1 METLSPAEHD
11 HLICELQER
20 IKELDCLYAISPIA
34 ADPHTTLDSILQD
47 ITDRIPSGFQKP
59 ESTCARVAIGNKVM
73 QTANFKTCQWKLEV
87 DIAGDEKTAGRSV
100 HVDVRIIASTN
111 RNLEEAIKD
120 GGFRKDLF
128 YRLNVFPVTIPPLRQ
143 RREDIPLLAEHF
155 VTRFSKIHG
164 KRISRIPPPILT
176 ALEAYSWPGNVR
188 ELMNVLER
196 SVIIRDG
203 PELRLAE
210 GIEASATKAA
220 RDTVIS
226 EPKSLQVQDLSEME
240 RSHILRI
247 LHETGWRIDGPKGA
261 ARLLGLNPSTLRTR
275 MSKLGIRRPG
285 D

>member
-1 METLSPAEHD
+1 M
-11 HLICELQER
+11 
-20 IKELDCLYAISPIA
+20 
-34 ADPHTTLDSILQD
+34 
-47 ITDRIPSGFQKP
+47 
-59 ESTCARVAIGNKVM
+59 
-73 QTANFKTCQWKLEV
+73 
-87 DIAGDEKTAGRSV
+87 
-100 HVDVRIIASTN
+100 
-111 RNLEEAIKD
+111 
-120 GGFRKDLF
+120 
-128 YRLNVFPVTIPPLRQ
+128 
-143 RREDIPLLAEHF
+143 
-155 VTRFSKIHG
+155 TRFSTIHG

-196 SVIIRDG
+196 SVIISDG

-261 ARLLGLNPSTLRTR
+261 ARLLGLHPSTLRTR
-275 MSKLGIRRPG
+275 MKKLDIRRPG
-285 D
+285 A